1 MRRFCL
7 VVVIMLIA
15 NALATAQTI
24 ILRDTVRLRD
34 SSAIVMPIE
43 PSPVAKMVRGI
54 VDLDDDDDAPP
65 RRNFLSDSIKSEGF
79 VSQSFASGNRRDLS
93 PNTTADLKLSA
104 NLAGGITVNAEILDS
119 DMPMDDD
126 GVTNQVNEL
135 TSVRITATKDST
147 RLSVGDI
154 VAENNSNS
162 LARYSKKIK
171 GLDFVTVNGLR
182 GGDTI
187 AAHADFAATKGKFR
201 RQQFFGQE
209 NSQGPYYLYAND
221 SASSVIVLIGTE
233 KVWLDGKILARGED
247 ADYVIDYNSGCITFN
262 VRHIITSQ
270 SSITVDF
277 EYSETQYNNYFLF
290 AEGRY
295 QHRGIRYSAGYM
307 SEYDGLGA
315 AADSAALDS
324 TMARPRKSD
333 YTFFGIDGNIKDHT
347 NFNLESAF
355 SKLTADRLNPSA
367 TTDRAMALTADLE
380 QIVLKNDTSKTLS
393 ARTQWRYL
401 AKNFVPLTTEKNVD
415 FLEKWDLQDYRQGGE
430 ELFSTSGIKFVNNC
444 LDVNYNFL
452 TAKIDGVMDGVA
464 HQVFAV
470 NNYKKFHNTISADY
484 FNDIQ
489 SGTRHEYLSYLL
501 KTEYQKDSILLGAS
515 LSQKSRS
522 RHDSITPNYRDVSAF
537 AVRKIK
543 NGNLGLTI
551 TDRTNFDDFFSNYNG
566 KKSSGATFIKGE
578 FNYNS
583 AEKFTL
589 QMLEIFRKDRG
600 DNHNNS
606 LSGRINGTCQL
617 FDRQLVVAASHQ
629 SENGNQEQLAY
640 KYIRTSA
647 GNGHYAWN
655 DYNGDGIED
664 LDEFEVSYYKTDA
677 DYVKYFVHT
686 GQYVNTLQNDW
697 NLNVVLHPK
706 SGERKISKFMSRF
719 SVTANIDFRRQDARL
734 DGGNIFKGDSL
745 ISRISRQNYTS
756 RIRIFEFLF
765 VGNNWSGAR
774 QRRLT
779 YYGLEDSN
787 NESSAF
793 FMEFDPTG
801 GFNAKVQR
809 TFKNSTF
816 FSEYFLEKCYR
827 IRAVEDKLEMKY
839 EFDSGVTLGVG
850 ASNCHKKNKTDTTTA
865 RIQAVNFSAAFVRDG
880 KRSIVFDSRIIKNK
894 YDDHAS
900 QSASSYQM
908 LEGLQNGIN
917 GVITVNANYLITKY
931 LQLSLL
937 YELRAS
943 KVSTLHTG
951 EMALKIVF

>member
-1 MRRFCL
+1 
-7 VVVIMLIA
+7 
-15 NALATAQTI
+15 
-24 ILRDTVRLRD
+24 
-34 SSAIVMPIE
+34 
-43 PSPVAKMVRGI
+43 
-54 VDLDDDDDAPP
+54 
-65 RRNFLSDSIKSEGF
+65 
-79 VSQSFASGNRRDLS
+79 
-93 PNTTADLKLSA
+93 
-104 NLAGGITVNAEILDS
+104 
-119 DMPMDDD
+119 PMDDD
-126 GVTNQVNEL
+126 GVTNQINEL
-135 TSVRITATKDST
+135 SSVRITASKDST

-154 VAENNSNS
+154 VAYNNSNS
-162 LARYSKKIK
+162 LVRYSKKIK
-171 GLDFVTVNGLR
+171 GLDFVTVNGLSN
-182 GGDTI
+182 GDTI
-187 AAHADFAATKGKFR
+187 AAHTDFAATKGKFR

-209 NSQGPYYLYAND
+209 NSQGPYYLTAND
-221 SASSVIVLIGTE
+221 STTSVIVLIGTE
-233 KVWLDGKILARGED
+233 VVYLDGNRLTRGED

-277 EYSETQYNNYFLF
+277 EYSETQYNNYFIF
-290 AEGRY
+290 AEGQY
-295 QHRGIRYSAGYM
+295 QHRGVRYSAGYM

-315 AADSAALDS
+315 AADSAAVDS

-333 YTFFGIDGNIKDHT
+333 YAFLGIDGDIKNRT

-355 SKLTADRLNPSA
+355 SKLTADRLQPSL
-367 TTDRAMALTADLE
+367 TTERAMGLTADLE
-380 QIVLKNDTSKTLS
+380 QIVIKKDTSKTLS
-393 ARTQWRYL
+393 ARTQWRYFS
-401 AKNFVPLTTEKNVD
+401 KNFVPLTTEKNVD
-415 FLEKWDLQDYRQGGE
+415 FQEKWDLQNYNPGGR
-430 ELFSTSGIKFVNNC
+430 ELFSTSGLRFVNNC

-452 TAKIDGVMDGVA
+452 TAKIDGAMDGVA

-501 KTEYQKDSILLGAS
+501 KTEYQKDSLLLGAS

-537 AVRKIK
+537 AVKKIK
-543 NGNLGLTI
+543 NGNLGLTV
-551 TDRTNFDDFFSNYNG
+551 TDRTNFDDFFSNCDY
-566 KKSSGATFIKGE
+566 KKNSGTTFIKGE
-578 FNYNS
+578 FNYKS

-600 DNHNNS
+600 EKRDNS
-606 LSGRINGTCQL
+606 LSGKINGTCQL
-617 FDRQLVVAASHQ
+617 FDHQIIISASQQ

-697 NLNVVLHPK
+697 NFNVVLRPVRGK
-706 SGERKISKFMSRF
+706 RKITALTSRI
-719 SVTANIDFRRQDARL
+719 SATANVDFRRQDARL

-756 RIRIFEFLF
+756 RIRILEFLF
-765 VGNNWSGAR
+765 MGNNWSGAR
-774 QRRLT
+774 QERLT

-787 NESSAF
+787 NETSAF
-793 FMEFDPTG
+793 FVEFDPAG

-809 TFKNSTF
+809 TFKNSKF
-816 FSEYFLEKCYR
+816 YSEYFLEKCYR
-827 IRAVEDKLEMKY
+827 IHAVEDRCDLKY
-839 EFDSGVTLGVG
+839 DFGGGLTLGVG
-850 ASNCHKKNKTDTTTA
+850 ASNCHKKNKTDTTSA
-865 RIQAVNFSAAFVRDG
+865 RIGAVNFSAVYARDG
-880 KRSIVFDSRIIKNK
+880 KGSIVFDSRIIKNK
-894 YDDHAS
+894 YDDHANP
-900 QSASSYQM
+900 SASSYQM

-917 GVITVNANYLITKY
+917 GVIAINTNYMITKY

-951 EMALKIVF
+951 EMELKVVF

>member
-7 VVVIMLIA
+7 VAVIMLIA

-24 ILRDTVRLRD
+24 ILGDTVRLRD
-34 SSAIVMPIE
+34 SSAIVVPIE
-43 PSPVAKMVRGI
+43 PSQVAKLARGI

-104 NLAGGITVNAEILDS
+104 KLNGGITVNAEILDS

-135 TSVRITATKDST
+135 SSVRITATKDST

-171 GLDFVTVNGLR
+171 GLVFVTVNGLTNC
-182 GGDTI
+182 DTI

-221 SASSVIVLIGTE
+221 SATSVIVLIGTE
-233 KVWLDGKILARGED
+233 KVWLDGNRLTRGED

-262 VRHIITSQ
+262 VRHIITLQ

-277 EYSETQYNNYFLF
+277 EYSETQYNNYFIF
-290 AEGRY
+290 AEGQY

-315 AADSAALDS
+315 AADSAAVDS

-333 YTFFGIDGNIKDHT
+333 YTFLGIDGNIKNRT

-355 SKLTADRLNPSA
+355 SKLTADRLNPSSS
-367 TTDRAMALTADLE
+367 TDRSMALTADLE
-380 QIVLKNDTSKTLS
+380 QIIVQKDTSKTLS
-393 ARTQWRYL
+393 ARTQWRYFSN
-401 AKNFVPLTTEKNVD
+401 NFVPLTTEKNVD
-415 FLEKWDLQDYRQGGE
+415 FQEKWDLQNYNPGGR

-444 LDVNYNFL
+444 FDVNYNFL
-452 TAKIDGVMDGVA
+452 SAKINGVMDGVA

-470 NNYKKFHNTISADY
+470 NNYKKIRNTISADY

-489 SGTRHEYLSYLL
+489 SGARHEYLSYLL
-501 KTEYQKDSILLGAS
+501 KTEYQKDSLLLGAS
-515 LSQKSRS
+515 MSQKSRS
-522 RHDSITPNYRDVSAF
+522 RHDSITPNYRDVSVF

-551 TDRTNFDDFFSNYNG
+551 TDRTNFGDFFSNYNG
-566 KKSSGATFIKGE
+566 KKSSGATFLKGE

-589 QMLEIFRKDRG
+589 QMLEIYRKDRG
-600 DNHNNS
+600 ESSDNS

-617 FDRQLVVAASHQ
+617 FDRQLIVAASHQ

-640 KYIRTSA
+640 KYIRTTA

-706 SGERKISKFMSRF
+706 SGERKISKFLSRF
-719 SVTANIDFRRQDARL
+719 SATANIDFRRQDARL

-787 NESSAF
+787 NETSSF
-793 FMEFDPTG
+793 FTEFDPTG

-809 TFKNSTF
+809 TFKNSKF
-816 FSEYFLEKCYR
+816 FSEYFLEKFYR
-827 IRAVEDKLEMKY
+827 IRAVEDKLDLKY
-839 EFDSGVTLGVG
+839 EFDSGITLGVG
-850 ASNCHKKNKTDTTTA
+850 ASNSHKKNKTDTTSA
-865 RIQAVNFSAAFVRDG
+865 RIRAVNFSAAYSHDG
-880 KRSIVFDSRIIKNK
+880 KGSIMFDSRIIKNK
-894 YDDHAS
+894 YDDHAT

-917 GVITVNANYLITKY
+917 GVVTINANYMITKH

-951 EMALKIVF
+951 EMTLKVVF